1 MTFAPVQFRR
11 LSAAKDQCTSDSNR
25 HVLPA
30 ASATTPAVMCW
41 PEHVAEGLRR
51 RVQGEILDTDA
62 AVICW
67 PEHIAEALRQ
77 RVK

>member
-1 MTFAPVQFRR
+1 M
-11 LSAAKDQCTSDSNR
+11 
-25 HVLPA
+25 LPA

-67 PEHIAEALRQ
+67 PEHVAEALRK
-77 RVK
+77 RVKE